1 MAERV
6 GFEPTNELPRCWFS
20 RPVLSTAQPPLHIEK
35 RNKLILLLRKNNNG
49 QIPTAQEIA
58 VKSGV
63 GIRTVFRHIDDMEGL
78 IEEVNRRYLHD
89 LESYIAKNNPK
100 QNSKDQR
107 IEHVIKERFYLYNTY
122 QHVFNLTI
130 TSLNNSNAIR
140 TGFIKFNH
148 ILRQRFEDLIPE
160 IKMINKDKQ
169 NLIDTLI
176 SYAAWF
182 RMTKFNNTK
191 EEKFIEE
198 LKLLFLMKLK

>member
-1 MAERV
+1 MVITPIVNDGRINRSK
-6 GFEPTNELPRCWFS
+6 TTL
-20 RPVLSTAQPPLHIEK
+20 
-35 RNKLILLLRKNNNG
+35 NKIVAATISLLRKNNNG

-122 QHVFNLTI
+122 QYVFNLTI

-191 EEKFIEE
+191 EERLIEE

>member
-1 MAERV
+1 MVITPIVNDGRINRSK
-6 GFEPTNELPRCWFS
+6 TTL
-20 RPVLSTAQPPLHIEK
+20 
-35 RNKLILLLRKNNNG
+35 NKIVAATISLLRKNNNG

-130 TSLNNSNAIR
+130 TSLNNSSAIR

-198 LKLLFLMKLK
+198 LKLLFSMKLK

>member
-1 MAERV
+1 MVITPIVNDGRINRSK
-6 GFEPTNELPRCWFS
+6 TTL
-20 RPVLSTAQPPLHIEK
+20 
-35 RNKLILLLRKNNNG
+35 NKIVAATISLLRKNNNG

-78 IEEVNRRYLHD
+78 IEEVNRRYLND
-89 LESYIAKNNPK
+89 LENYILKNNPK
-100 QNSKDQR
+100 QNRKDKR

-130 TSLNNSNAIR
+130 TSLNNSSAIR

-191 EEKFIEE
+191 EERLIEE

>member
-1 MAERV
+1 MV
-6 GFEPTNELPRCWFS
+6 IEPIVNDGRINRSKTTL
-20 RPVLSTAQPPLHIEK
+20 
-35 RNKLILLLRKNNNG
+35 NKIVAATISLLRKNNNG

-130 TSLNNSNAIR
+130 TSLNNSSAIR

-191 EEKFIEE
+191 EERLIEE

>member
-1 MAERV
+1 MVITPIVNDGRINRSK
-6 GFEPTNELPRCWFS
+6 TTL
-20 RPVLSTAQPPLHIEK
+20 
-35 RNKLILLLRKNNNG
+35 NKIVAATISLLRKNNNG

-130 TSLNNSNAIR
+130 TSLNNSSAIR

-160 IKMINKDKQ
+160 IKMIN
-169 NLIDTLI
+169 N
-176 SYAAWF
+176 
-182 RMTKFNNTK
+182 
-191 EEKFIEE
+191 
-198 LKLLFLMKLK
+198 

>member
-1 MAERV
+1 MVITPIVNDGRINRSK
-6 GFEPTNELPRCWFS
+6 TTL
-20 RPVLSTAQPPLHIEK
+20 
-35 RNKLILLLRKNNNG
+35 NKIVAATISLLRKNNNG

-78 IEEVNRRYLHD
+78 IEEVNRRYLND
-89 LESYIAKNNPK
+89 LENYILKNNPK
-100 QNSKDQR
+100 QNSKDKR

-198 LKLLFLMKLK
+198 LKLLFLMVLK

>member
-1 MAERV
+1 MVITPIVNDGR
-6 GFEPTNELPRCWFS
+6 
-20 RPVLSTAQPPLHIEK
+20 IK
-35 RNKLILLLRKNNNG
+35 RSKTTLNKIVAATISLLRKNNNG

-130 TSLNNSNAIR
+130 TSLNNSSAIR

-191 EEKFIEE
+191 EERLIEE

>member
-1 MAERV
+1 MVITPIVNDGRINRSK
-6 GFEPTNELPRCWFS
+6 TTL
-20 RPVLSTAQPPLHIEK
+20 
-35 RNKLILLLRKNNNG
+35 NKIVAATISLLRKNNNG

-78 IEEVNRRYLHD
+78 IEEVNRRYLND

-107 IEHVIKERFYLYNTY
+107 IEHVFKERFYLYNTY

-130 TSLNNSNAIR
+130 TSLNNSSAIR

-148 ILRQRFEDLIPE
+148 ILRQRFEDVIPE

-191 EEKFIEE
+191 EERLIEE

>member
-1 MAERV
+1 MVITPIVNDGRINRSK
-6 GFEPTNELPRCWFS
+6 TTL
-20 RPVLSTAQPPLHIEK
+20 
-35 RNKLILLLRKNNNG
+35 NKIVAATISLLRKNNNG

-78 IEEVNRRYLHD
+78 IEEVNRRYLND

-122 QHVFNLTI
+122 QHVLNLTI

-191 EEKFIEE
+191 EERLIEE

>member
-1 MAERV
+1 MVITPIVNDGRINRSK
-6 GFEPTNELPRCWFS
+6 TTL
-20 RPVLSTAQPPLHIEK
+20 
-35 RNKLILLLRKNNNG
+35 NKIVAATISLLRKNNNG

-78 IEEVNRRYLHD
+78 IEEVNRRYLND

-100 QNSKDQR
+100 QNSKDKR

-130 TSLNNSNAIR
+130 TSLNNSSAIR

-191 EEKFIEE
+191 EERLIEE

>member
-1 MAERV
+1 MV
-6 GFEPTNELPRCWFS
+6 IEPIVNDGRINRSKTTL
-20 RPVLSTAQPPLHIEK
+20 
-35 RNKLILLLRKNNNG
+35 NKIVAATISLLRKNNNG

-78 IEEVNRRYLHD
+78 IEEVNRRYISD
-89 LESYIAKNNPK
+89 LENYILKNNPK
-100 QNSKDQR
+100 QNYKEHR
-107 IEHVIKERFYLYNTY
+107 IEHVIKERFYLYNAY

-140 TGFIKFNH
+140 TGFIKFNN

-160 IKMINKDKQ
+160 VKKVNKEKQ
-169 NLIDTLI
+169 NIIDTLI
-176 SYAAWF
+176 SYSAWF
-182 RMTKFNNTK
+182 RMTKFNNTQ

-198 LKLLFLMKLK
+198 LKSLFLIELK

>member
-1 MAERV
+1 MVITPIVNDGRINRSKTTLNKIVA
-6 GFEPTNELPRCWFS
+6 PTIS
-20 RPVLSTAQPPLHIEK
+20 
-35 RNKLILLLRKNNNG
+35 LLRKNNNG

-130 TSLNNSNAIR
+130 TSLNNSSAIR

-191 EEKFIEE
+191 EERLIEE

>member
-1 MAERV
+1 MVITPIVNDGRINRSK
-6 GFEPTNELPRCWFS
+6 TTL
-20 RPVLSTAQPPLHIEK
+20 
-35 RNKLILLLRKNNNG
+35 NKIVAATISLLRKNNNG

-89 LESYIAKNNPK
+89 LESYIEKNNPK

-130 TSLNNSNAIR
+130 TSLNNSSAIR

-191 EEKFIEE
+191 EERLIEE

>member
-1 MAERV
+1 MVITPIVKDGRINRSK
-6 GFEPTNELPRCWFS
+6 TTL
-20 RPVLSTAQPPLHIEK
+20 
-35 RNKLILLLRKNNNG
+35 NKIVAATISLLRKNNNG

-78 IEEVNRRYLHD
+78 IEEVNRRYLND

-130 TSLNNSNAIR
+130 TSLNNSSAIR

-191 EEKFIEE
+191 EERLIEE

>member
-1 MAERV
+1 MVITPIVNDGRINRSK
-6 GFEPTNELPRCWFS
+6 TTL
-20 RPVLSTAQPPLHIEK
+20 
-35 RNKLILLLRKNNNG
+35 NKIVAATISLLRKNNNG

-78 IEEVNRRYLHD
+78 IEEVNRRYLND

-130 TSLNNSNAIR
+130 TSLNNSSAIR
-140 TGFIKFNH
+140 TVFIKFNH

-191 EEKFIEE
+191 EERLIEE

>member
-1 MAERV
+1 MVITPIVNDGRINRSK
-6 GFEPTNELPRCWFS
+6 TTL
-20 RPVLSTAQPPLHIEK
+20 
-35 RNKLILLLRKNNNG
+35 NKIVAATISLLRKNNNG

-130 TSLNNSNAIR
+130 TSLNNSSAIR

>member
-1 MAERV
+1 MVITPIVNDGRINRSK
-6 GFEPTNELPRCWFS
+6 TTL
-20 RPVLSTAQPPLHIEK
+20 
-35 RNKLILLLRKNNNG
+35 NKIVAATISLLRKNNNG

-130 TSLNNSNAIR
+130 TSLNNSSAIR

-182 RMTKFNNTK
+182 RMSKFNNTK
-191 EEKFIEE
+191 EERLIEE

>member
-1 MAERV
+1 MVITPIVNDGRINRSK
-6 GFEPTNELPRCWFS
+6 TTL
-20 RPVLSTAQPPLHIEK
+20 
-35 RNKLILLLRKNNNG
+35 NKIVAATISLLRKNNNG

-63 GIRTVFRHIDDMEGL
+63 GIRTVIRHIDDMEGL

-107 IEHVIKERFYLYNTY
+107 IKHVIKERFYLYNTY

-130 TSLNNSNAIR
+130 TSLNNSSAIR

-191 EEKFIEE
+191 EERLIEE

>member
-1 MAERV
+1 MVITPIVNDGRINRSK
-6 GFEPTNELPRCWFS
+6 TTL
-20 RPVLSTAQPPLHIEK
+20 
-35 RNKLILLLRKNNNG
+35 NKIVAATISLLRKNNNG

-78 IEEVNRRYLHD
+78 IEEVNRRYLND
-89 LESYIAKNNPK
+89 LKNYILENDPK
-100 QNSKDQR
+100 QNSKDKR

-130 TSLNNSNAIR
+130 TSLNNSSAIR

-191 EEKFIEE
+191 EERLIEE

>member
-1 MAERV
+1 MVITPIVNDGRINRSKA
-6 GFEPTNELPRCWFS
+6 TL
-20 RPVLSTAQPPLHIEK
+20 
-35 RNKLILLLRKNNNG
+35 NKIVAATISLLRKNNNG

-130 TSLNNSNAIR
+130 TSLNNSSAIR

-198 LKLLFLMKLK
+198 LKLLFLMELKYGNYVSVNS

>member
-1 MAERV
+1 MVITPIVNDGRINRSK
-6 GFEPTNELPRCWFS
+6 TTL
-20 RPVLSTAQPPLHIEK
+20 
-35 RNKLILLLRKNNNG
+35 NKIVAATISLLRKNNNG

-100 QNSKDQR
+100 QNSKDER

-130 TSLNNSNAIR
+130 TSLNNSSAIR

-182 RMTKFNNTK
+182 RMTKFNSTK
-191 EEKFIEE
+191 EERLIEE

>member
-1 MAERV
+1 MVITPIVNDGRINRSK
-6 GFEPTNELPRCWFS
+6 TTL
-20 RPVLSTAQPPLHIEK
+20 
-35 RNKLILLLRKNNNG
+35 NKIVAATISLLRKNNNG

-130 TSLNNSNAIR
+130 TSLNNSSAIR
-140 TGFIKFNH
+140 TGFIKFNR

-191 EEKFIEE
+191 EERLIEE

>member
-1 MAERV
+1 MVITPIVNDGRINRSK
-6 GFEPTNELPRCWFS
+6 TTL
-20 RPVLSTAQPPLHIEK
+20 
-35 RNKLILLLRKNNNG
+35 NKIVAATISLLRKNNNG

-78 IEEVNRRYLHD
+78 IEEVNRRYLNE
-89 LESYIAKNNPK
+89 LENYILKNNPK
-100 QNSKDQR
+100 QNSKDKR
-107 IEHVIKERFYLYNTY
+107 IEHVIKERFYLYNAY

-148 ILRQRFEDLIPE
+148 ILRQRFENLIPE

-191 EEKFIEE
+191 EERLIEE

>member
-1 MAERV
+1 MVIAPIVNDGRINRSK
-6 GFEPTNELPRCWFS
+6 TTL
-20 RPVLSTAQPPLHIEK
+20 
-35 RNKLILLLRKNNNG
+35 NKIVAATISLLRKNNNG

-78 IEEVNRRYLHD
+78 IEEVNRRYLND
-89 LESYIAKNNPK
+89 LENYILKNNPK
-100 QNSKDQR
+100 QNSKDKR
-107 IEHVIKERFYLYNTY
+107 IEHVIKERFYLYNIY

-140 TGFIKFNH
+140 TAFIKFNH
-148 ILRQRFEDLIPE
+148 ILRQRLEDLLPE

-191 EEKFIEE
+191 EERFIEE
-198 LKLLFLMKLK
+198 LKLLFLMELK

>member
-1 MAERV
+1 MVIAPIVNDGRINRSK
-6 GFEPTNELPRCWFS
+6 TTL
-20 RPVLSTAQPPLHIEK
+20 
-35 RNKLILLLRKNNNG
+35 NKIVAATISLLRKNNNG

-130 TSLNNSNAIR
+130 TSLNNSSAIR

-191 EEKFIEE
+191 EERLIEE

>member
-1 MAERV
+1 MVITPIVNDGRINRSK
-6 GFEPTNELPRCWFS
+6 TTL
-20 RPVLSTAQPPLHIEK
+20 
-35 RNKLILLLRKNNNG
+35 NKIVAATISLLRKNNNG

-78 IEEVNRRYLHD
+78 IKEVNRRYLND

-122 QHVFNLTI
+122 QHVINLTI

-191 EEKFIEE
+191 EERLIEE

>member
-1 MAERV
+1 MVISPIVNDGRINRSK
-6 GFEPTNELPRCWFS
+6 TTL
-20 RPVLSTAQPPLHIEK
+20 
-35 RNKLILLLRKNNNG
+35 NKIVAATISLLRKNNNG

-78 IEEVNRRYLHD
+78 IEEVNRRYLND
-89 LESYIAKNNPK
+89 LESYIAKNNPN

-130 TSLNNSNAIR
+130 TSLNNSSAIR

-191 EEKFIEE
+191 EERLIEE
-198 LKLLFLMKLK
+198 LKLLFSMKLK

>member
-1 MAERV
+1 MVITPIVNDGRINRSK
-6 GFEPTNELPRCWFS
+6 TTL
-20 RPVLSTAQPPLHIEK
+20 
-35 RNKLILLLRKNNNG
+35 NKIVAATISLLRKNNNG

-130 TSLNNSNAIR
+130 TSLNNSSAIR

-191 EEKFIEE
+191 EERLIEE

>member
-1 MAERV
+1 MVITPIVNDGRINRSK
-6 GFEPTNELPRCWFS
+6 TTL
-20 RPVLSTAQPPLHIEK
+20 
-35 RNKLILLLRKNNNG
+35 NKIVAATISLLRKNNNG

-130 TSLNNSNAIR
+130 TSLNNSSAIR

-191 EEKFIEE
+191 EDRLIEE
-198 LKLLFLMKLK
+198 LKLLFLMELK

>member
-1 MAERV
+1 MVITPIVNDGRINRSK
-6 GFEPTNELPRCWFS
+6 TTL
-20 RPVLSTAQPPLHIEK
+20 
-35 RNKLILLLRKNNNG
+35 NKIVAATISLLRKNNNG

-78 IEEVNRRYLHD
+78 IEEVNRRYLND
-89 LESYIAKNNPK
+89 LESYIEKNNPK

-130 TSLNNSNAIR
+130 TSLNNSSAIR

-191 EEKFIEE
+191 EERLIEE
-198 LKLLFLMKLK
+198 LKLLFSMKLK

>member
-1 MAERV
+1 MVITPIVKDGRINRSK
-6 GFEPTNELPRCWFS
+6 TTL
-20 RPVLSTAQPPLHIEK
+20 
-35 RNKLILLLRKNNNG
+35 NKIVAATISLLRKNNNG

-78 IEEVNRRYLHD
+78 IEEVNRRYLND
-89 LESYIAKNNPK
+89 LESYILKNNPK

-130 TSLNNSNAIR
+130 TSLNNSSAIR
-140 TGFIKFNH
+140 TGFIKFNN

-160 IKMINKDKQ
+160 VKKVNKEKQ
-169 NLIDTLI
+169 NIIDTLI

-182 RMTKFNNTK
+182 RMTKFNNTQ

-198 LKLLFLMKLK
+198 LKSLFLIELK

>member
-1 MAERV
+1 MVITPIVNDGRINRSK
-6 GFEPTNELPRCWFS
+6 TTL
-20 RPVLSTAQPPLHIEK
+20 
-35 RNKLILLLRKNNNG
+35 NKIVAATISLLRKNNNG

-78 IEEVNRRYLHD
+78 IEEVNRRYLND

-130 TSLNNSNAIR
+130 TSLNNSSAIR

-191 EEKFIEE
+191 EERLIEE
-198 LKLLFLMKLK
+198 LKLLFSMKLK

>member
-1 MAERV
+1 MVIAPIVNDGRINRSK
-6 GFEPTNELPRCWFS
+6 TTL
-20 RPVLSTAQPPLHIEK
+20 
-35 RNKLILLLRKNNNG
+35 NKIVAATISLLRKNNNG
-49 QIPTAQEIA
+49 QIPTAQDID

-130 TSLNNSNAIR
+130 TSLNNSSAIR

-191 EEKFIEE
+191 EERLIEE

>member
-1 MAERV
+1 MVITPIVNDGRINRSK
-6 GFEPTNELPRCWFS
+6 TTL
-20 RPVLSTAQPPLHIEK
+20 
-35 RNKLILLLRKNNNG
+35 NKIVAATISLLRKNNNG

-130 TSLNNSNAIR
+130 TSLNNSSAIR

-191 EEKFIEE
+191 EERLIEE
-198 LKLLFLMKLK
+198 LKLLFLMELK